1 MNVPTTNED
10 YADAYIEAEANPLP
24 LAKFNKAGQFVY
36 TSDGKPLPKGRYIAI
51 VPETQVGYIKFMG
64 EGVPPERRQGP
75 LFGGFRMPPR
85 EELGDLDQTLWDEGL
100 DGKPADPWQHQ
111 IMLVLQNE
119 ETAELVAFAAT
130 SKSGR
135 RSAATLLQHYRRS
148 QRTHPGTLPIV
159 ELVSGSYKH
168 ERYGSVSIPIFKP
181 VGMTSADKA
190 AKPDNF
196 DDSIPF

>member
-1 MNVPTTNED
+1 MISE
-10 YADAYIEAEANPLP
+10 E
-24 LAKFNKAGQFVY
+24 
-36 TSDGKPLPKGRYIAI
+36 SDFIALCDQTLI
-51 VPETQVGYIKFMG
+51 GYIKFNG
-64 EGVPPERRQGP
+64 EGQPPSKEIGLLYDGYIMPRR
-75 LFGGFRMPPR
+75 
-85 EELGDLDQTLWDEGL
+85 ENLGDSDQAQWEIGL